1 VGVIGTTYGKVSN
14 QKGELIMKRFAY
26 ALALLAVVGMT
37 SAAYADLE
45 SAAVAKVFA
54 TVNPNVA
61 VNYDNGAVNAGT
73 IQTGEICADIV
84 FRIDANKESVLIFV
98 EASDLWKG
106 DDPTNNEVLPIP
118 LAVAEGAVVDPAN
131 ANPLGS
137 GSNVAEFIG
146 AGSDVMGF
154 PTQLSAT
161 IGFESSQNNRFSQ
174 DVTVTICWDQDDDEK
189 PMGEYSGVVKLTS
202 MIIPS

>member
-1 VGVIGTTYGKVSN
+1 
-14 QKGELIMKRFAY
+14 MKNLAY
-26 ALALLAVVGMT
+26 LLAVLAVVGLT
-37 SAAYADLE
+37 TATYADLE
-45 SAAVAKVFA
+45 SAAVAKVYA

-61 VNYDNGAVNAGT
+61 VNYDNGVVDAGT
-73 IQTGEICADIV
+73 IQTGLIYADII
-84 FRIDANKESVLIFV
+84 FRLDANKESVLIFV

-118 LAVAEGAVVDPAN
+118 LAAAEGAVIDPAN

-137 GSNVAEFIG
+137 GSNVASFIG
-146 AGSDVMGF
+146 TGSDVMGF

-174 DVTVTICWDQDDDEK
+174 DVTVTVAWDQDDDEK